1 MSRTRVYVGRLS
13 RRTDEEELDYHFGKL
28 GPVRSID
35 IKNGYAF
42 VEYNDERDADDA
54 VDRLDG
60 ADIDGSRVIVQH
72 ARGRARTGPGG
83 GGGGGA
89 SGPPVRTEY
98 RAIFEYLP
106 RDMSWQDLKDFCR
119 KTATP
124 TFTDVWRDR
133 GIVKGVAEFRT
144 YEELRDI
151 VEDLDRIR
159 VDGEPIDVYED
170 SRARKR
176 SRAESVSP
184 GPSPKRGRRSS
195 PPRRGSRSP
204 SPRPKSMSPRGRSIS
219 PDKRSR
225 SPRKDARSP
234 SPRRGSLSPPR
245 RSPSPRRG
253 SPSPRRGSPS
263 PRRRSPSPGR
273 RSPSPRRGSPSP
285 RRPSPSPGPRSP
297 PRSPSK

>member
-159 VDGEPIDVYED
+159 VDGEPIDVYEVCPLRPPL
-170 SRARKR
+170 SHLSRIPASPAPTPEGGLSPCWVGRVVGLVQSEFKEHMRARLVFQRKEEER
-176 SRAESVSP
+176 C
-184 GPSPKRGRRSS
+184 K
-195 PPRRGSRSP
+195 
-204 SPRPKSMSPRGRSIS
+204 K
-219 PDKRSR
+219 PDVLE
-225 SPRKDARSP
+225 
-234 SPRRGSLSPPR
+234 G
-245 RSPSPRRG
+245 
-253 SPSPRRGSPS
+253 
-263 PRRRSPSPGR
+263 
-273 RSPSPRRGSPSP
+273 
-285 RRPSPSPGPRSP
+285 
-297 PRSPSK
+297 